1 MAFRCTRESSRVELR
16 GTARQRHVSHVSDQ
30 RPLPGAG
37 RLGGRANDVRR
48 RASWVQRCE
57 RTADW
62 TRSKVQT
69 HVVRTRSRLEAG
81 ASHRWPAPPRPRCRG
96 RASHRWPARSFVG
109 LGTLSTSALLASCCS
124 SPSCSVAVHRNRT
137 GRVEKISAKPSADY
151 ISRQAPVVA
160 SCSSER

>member
-69 HVVRTRSRLEAG
+69 RMYTVCPEAG
-81 ASHRWPAPPRPRCRG
+81 ASHRWPAPRDRDVAAVLHIAGP
-96 RASHRWPARSFVG
+96 PARSPVSE
-109 LGTLSTSALLASCCS
+109 LCPPLRCWPPAAPLPPAALPSTG
-124 SPSCSVAVHRNRT
+124 T
-137 GRVEKISAKPSADY
+137 GRDGLRKFQRNHRRIT
-151 ISRQAPVVA
+151 
-160 SCSSER
+160 

>member
-1 MAFRCTRESSRVELR
+1 
-16 GTARQRHVSHVSDQ
+16 VSDQ
-30 RPLPGAG
+30 RPLPGTG

-69 HVVRTRSRLEAG
+69 HVRTRYTVPSGGRSFTSLAG
-81 ASHRWPAPPRPRCRG
+81 LPRPRRFAPRCRG
-96 RASHRWPARSFVG
+96 RASHHWPARSFPG
-109 LGTLSTSALLASCCS
+109 IGTLSTSALLASCCS